1 MSKLEP
7 KIHDEETGL
16 DYVLAGDYYIPA
28 IELPEDDDRPIGK
41 WGRMHRVYLEETNL
55 LLLNHLILTGKLH
68 TYLADLNE
76 QAKDRYRLI
85 VQQVM
90 EVEGVTEDLK
100 QQSQWEWV
108 KTMNRIVSRAEEIIQ
123 REMIYV

>member
-1 MSKLEP
+1 M
-7 KIHDEETGL
+7 
-16 DYVLAGDYYIPA
+16 
-28 IELPEDDDRPIGK
+28 
-41 WGRMHRVYLEETNL
+41 
-55 LLLNHLILTGKLH
+55 TGKLH

-76 QAKDRYRLI
+76 QAKDRYRLV

-108 KTMNRIVSRAEEIIQ
+108 KTMNSIVSRAEEIIQ